1 MPHSVA
7 TGPEAG
13 PAPRTGTARA
23 QFAPTSPRAARALV
37 RLSPVELYAAYGSN
51 MDPAQ
56 MALRCP
62 HSPQRGTGW
71 LEGWRLTFGG
81 ADIGWEGAMAAV
93 VEDPDQRVFVVL
105 YEVTE
110 QDARA
115 LDSWD
120 GATLGYYSKIKVRV
134 ETMDGDMLTWLY
146 VLNAYEGGLP
156 SARYLGILADAAEKA
171 GAPADYVSDLRARPC
186 GTLGRG
192 IPDL

>member
-7 TGPEAG
+7 TRQAADDGECSRR
-13 PAPRTGTARA
+13 PAPRAG
-23 QFAPTSPRAARALV
+23 PWLV

-56 MALRCP
+56 MAQRCP

-81 ADIGWEGAMAAV
+81 ADIGWEGAMATV
-93 VEDPDQRVFVVL
+93 VEDSAERVFVVL

-120 GATLGYYSKIKVRV
+120 GATLGYYDKVKVRV
-134 ETMDGDMLTWLY
+134 ETLDGDELSWLY
-146 VLNAYEGGLP
+146 VL
-156 SARYLGILADAAEKA
+156 
-171 GAPADYVSDLRARPC
+171 
-186 GTLGRG
+186 
-192 IPDL
+192 